1 MISLMTQLL
10 FPFSLFLSAFLLF
23 SLQPL
28 VAKSLLP
35 FFGGASSVWTINSIF
50 FSGLLLLGYCYA
62 ACLSHLNKALHWRSI
77 HISIMVLSFI
87 SIPVIFKMHL
97 YSLSPEWA
105 IIKNLT
111 LQLAL
116 PTLVLSATAPLL
128 QFVYNQTQQKNAKDP
143 YFLYA
148 ASNTG
153 SLMALICYP
162 FMIER
167 FLKLQ
172 NQYTYWSIGY
182 VILMVLLAIIFFS
195 YSFTDSEKKPQSVIE
210 SNLNFKW
217 FYPFYWILMSFIPC
231 SLMFATITYI
241 SMDIAAIPLFWVIPL
256 SLYLITFILVF
267 REKKLISYQWLSKNA
282 PYLMILPILSMVLPI
297 KSFPY
302 WITLVAHLLNF
313 FVFSLICHQTLY
325 EHRPEPSKL
334 TSFYL
339 SMSLGG
345 FLAGIFNG
353 VIAPNYFNYN
363 YEYFISMILAL
374 FALPKIIKKSY
385 WLIFYIVMVVLLL
398 AKNFNQLN
406 SSNFIFISIL
416 LLTFILQ
423 KKRLN
428 LMMSLILL
436 SIFGLKEYL
445 FTSDEMMSIQRNFY
459 GIKKIINKNNL
470 HILTNQSTV
479 HGFQNILDE
488 NPNGEN
494 SYYGVVAPLIKIMKA
509 QLHPMTTT
517 LIGLGAGSMVCQFNP
532 DTVLHLVEIDQ
543 QVIDI
548 AKDQRLFTY
557 LKKCPGQ
564 WDIQKQDGRLFVQAL
579 PDHSQD
585 LIVIDAFSSDAIPVH
600 LLTQEAFKIY
610 QQKITPNGGML
621 IHISNRHLNIGP
633 VIYANAISLN
643 QALFMLSTND
653 DLQNA
658 QYGANWIF
666 LTQNLE
672 WVKNLKNWRFNPMT
686 YAITW
691 TDDYSNIV
699 SILR

>member
-1 MISLMTQLL
+1 MTQLL
-10 FPFSLFLSAFLLF
+10 FPVSLFISAFLLF

-35 FFGGASSVWTINSIF
+35 FFGGVSSVWTINSIF
-50 FSGLLLLGYCYA
+50 FSGILLLGYGYA
-62 ACLSHLNKALHWRSI
+62 ACLSYLNKASRWRDI
-77 HISIMVLSFI
+77 HITIMILSFI
-87 SIPVIFKMHL
+87 SIPVMFKMNA
-97 YSLSPEWA
+97 YSGSPEWA

-111 LQLAL
+111 LQLAIPL
-116 PTLVLSATAPLL
+116 LVLSATAPLL
-128 QFVYNQTQQKNAKDP
+128 QFAYSQTQQRNAKDP

-148 ASNTG
+148 ASNAG
-153 SLMALICYP
+153 SLIALITYP
-162 FMIER
+162 FIIER
-167 FLKLQ
+167 FLRLQ

-182 VILMVLLAIIFFS
+182 AILMILLAVIFFS
-195 YSFTDSEKKPQSVIE
+195 HSFKDNEKKPQLVIE
-210 SNLNFKW
+210 SNLKFKW
-217 FYPFYWILMSFIPC
+217 YYPFYWILMGFIPC
-231 SLMFATITYI
+231 SLMLACITYI
-241 SMDIAAIPLFWVIPL
+241 STDIASMPLFWVIPL

-297 KSFPY
+297 QSFPY
-302 WITLVAHLLNF
+302 FIRLVAHLLNF

-325 EHRPEPSKL
+325 ECRPEPSKL
-334 TSFYL
+334 PFFYL
-339 SMSLGG
+339 LMSLGG

-363 YEYFISMILAL
+363 YEYFIAMILAL
-374 FALPKIIKKSY
+374 FALPKIIQKSY
-385 WLIFYIVMVVLLL
+385 GWVIYIIMVALLLAPKVNQLNTSHFIFIGVLLL
-398 AKNFNQLN
+398 
-406 SSNFIFISIL
+406 I
-416 LLTFILQ
+416 FILQ
-423 KKRLN
+423 KNRLN

-436 SIFGLKEYL
+436 SIFGLKEYI
-445 FTSDEMMSIQRNFY
+445 FTNDELMSIQRNFY
-459 GIKKIINKNNL
+459 GIKKITNKDNL
-470 HILTNQSTV
+470 HILMNQSTL
-479 HGFQNILDE
+479 HGLQNILE
-488 NPNGEN
+488 EHPNGEN
-494 SYYGVVAPLIKIMKA
+494 SYYGVVAPLIKKMKD

-532 DTVLHLVEIDQ
+532 DNILHLVEIDQ

-548 AKDQRLFTY
+548 AKDERLFTY

-564 WDIQKQDGRLFVQAL
+564 WDIQKQDGRLFIQSL

-610 QQKITPNGGML
+610 QQKITPNGGIL

-633 VIYANAISLN
+633 VIYTNAMSFNL
-643 QALFMLSTND
+643 ALFTLITND
-653 DLQNA
+653 DLENA
-658 QYGANWIF
+658 QYGASWIF

-672 WVKNLKNWRFNPMT
+672 WIKNLKNWQFNPMT

>member
-1 MISLMTQLL
+1 MFSLMTHLL
-10 FPFSLFLSAFLLF
+10 FPVCLFLSAFLLF

-35 FFGGASSVWTINSIF
+35 FFGGSSSVWTMNSIF
-50 FSGLLLLGYCYA
+50 FSGILLLGYSYA
-62 ACLSHLNKALHWRSI
+62 ACLSYLNKGARWRNV
-77 HISIMVLSFI
+77 HISFMILSFI
-87 SIPVIFKMHL
+87 SIPIMFKMNS
-97 YSLSPEWA
+97 YSISPEWA

-116 PTLVLSATAPLL
+116 PLLVLSATAPLL
-128 QFVYNQTQQKNAKDP
+128 QFVYSQLRQKNSKDP

-153 SLMALICYP
+153 SLIALIGYP
-162 FMIER
+162 FIIER
-167 FLKLQ
+167 FLKVQ

-182 VILMVLLAIIFFS
+182 LILMVLLAIVFFS
-195 YSFTDSEKKPQSVIE
+195 YSFTDSEKKPQSLIE
-210 SNLNFKW
+210 STLHFKW
-217 FYPFYWILMSFIPC
+217 YYPFFWILMSFIPC
-231 SLMFATITYI
+231 SLMLAYITYI
-241 SMDIAAIPLFWVIPL
+241 STDIASIPLFWVVPL
-256 SLYLITFILVF
+256 SLYLMTFILVF
-267 REKKLISYQWLSKNA
+267 REKKIISYQFLSKNA
-282 PYLMILPILSMVLPI
+282 PYLMILPILSMVLPV

-302 WITLVAHLLNF
+302 LITLAAHLLNF

-325 EHRPEPSKL
+325 EHRPDPSKL
-334 TSFYL
+334 TFFYL
-339 SMSLGG
+339 LMSFGG

-363 YEYFISMILAL
+363 YEYLIAMILAL
-374 FALPKIIKKSY
+374 FALPKIIQKSY
-385 WLIFYIVMVVLLL
+385 GCIIYIVIVVLLL
-398 AKNFNQLN
+398 AKNFNPL
-406 SSNFIFISIL
+406 SISNYIFISVL
-416 LLTFILQ
+416 LLIFIFQ
-423 KKRLN
+423 KNRLN
-428 LMMSLILL
+428 LMLSLIFL
-436 SIFGLKEYL
+436 SIFGLKEYI
-445 FTSDEMMSIQRNFY
+445 FTSDELMSIQRNFY
-459 GIKKIINKNNL
+459 GIKKITNKDNL
-470 HILTNQSTV
+470 HILLNQSTV
-479 HGFQNILDE
+479 HGFQNILDDH
-488 NPNGEN
+488 PTGEN
-494 SYYGVVAPLIKIMKA
+494 SYYGGIAPLIKTMKA
-509 QLHPMTTT
+509 QLHPMTIT

-532 DTVLHLVEIDQ
+532 DNVLHVVEIDQ

-564 WDIQKQDGRLFVQAL
+564 WDIQKQDGRLFVQSL

-610 QQKITPNGGML
+610 QQKITPNGGIL

-643 QALFMLSTND
+643 QMLFMLLTND
-653 DLQNA
+653 DLENS
-658 QYGANWIF
+658 QYAANWIF

-672 WVKNLKNWRFNPMT
+672 WVKNLTNWRFNPMT
-686 YAITW
+686 YQITW